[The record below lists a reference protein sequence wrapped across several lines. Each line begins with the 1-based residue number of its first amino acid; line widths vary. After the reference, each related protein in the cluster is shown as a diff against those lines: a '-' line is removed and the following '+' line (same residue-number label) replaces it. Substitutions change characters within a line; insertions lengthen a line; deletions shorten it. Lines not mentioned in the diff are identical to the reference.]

1 MVARLWLLL
10 RGFISG
16 WGGWGALKMTL
27 YSVFKIYGK
36 THFRLT
42 VWLGW
47 GCRVPLTRPFLYARP
62 LRRSTWGWSWERK
75 AHSQATFSRPC
86 VVQASVCCLVT
97 EVALRVT
104 VSAPLSTGY
113 FLYLDSVLLDFIHN
127 TSFREDVPN
136 PPWGFSSSPRLSK
149 GLVACTTTPSA
160 EPDPWWV
167 ACLRFIC
174 VSCMYAT
181 ESLRW
186 LWHPLYPLSRMVSLE
201 INLKRG
207 FVCKWFTEC
216 FVIYIIQ

>member
-16 WGGWGALKMTL
+16 WGQWGALKMTL

-75 AHSQATFSRPC
+75 AHSQATFSRLC

-136 PPWGFSSSPRLSK
+136 PPWGNNGQIF
-149 GLVACTTTPSA
+149 V
-160 EPDPWWV
+160 
-167 ACLRFIC
+167 LRFCDLVTLIFLFPKTVQGPCCLHHDSKCWARSLVGCLPSFYMC
-174 VSCMYAT
+174 V
-181 ESLRW
+181 
-186 LWHPLYPLSRMVSLE
+186 LY
-201 INLKRG
+201 
-207 FVCKWFTEC
+207 VCNRISALVVAPFMPT
-216 FVIYIIQ
+216 V